1 MKRKALTLKTLSL
14 KTLAVAAALA
24 LSSTAALSASAADAP
39 AAQAPSTHTPLLWK
53 VSDGDNSL
61 YLLGSIH
68 VLKKSDYPL
77 SPDVDA
83 AMRDAKTVIFE
94 LDMDAM
100 MKPDSLAKMQQ
111 SFAFEDGRK
120 LGEVLPADTRAKLEA
135 LFAKTG
141 TPFSSAEGIEPWA
154 INMQLAM
161 GLMMGM
167 GFDPQAGI
175 DMHLTREAKAAGKTL
190 LALETLQDQLE
201 VFEASPESEQIGML
215 DKFLSD
221 PRQAAQAS
229 ITMHAD
235 WKAGNI
241 EGLDRSLRQKMA
253 VESPESYRLL
263 NTARNDR
270 WVPKLQAR
278 LDGHGKGDNSLAV
291 VGALHLLGADGVV
304 EKLRAKGYRV
314 ERVCTGCD
322 TARQ

>member
-1 MKRKALTLKTLSL
+1 MKRKTLSFKHPSL
-14 KTLAVAAALA
+14 KALAVAAALA
-24 LSSTAALSASAADAP
+24 LSTTAALPASAADAP
-39 AAQAPSTHTPLLWK
+39 AAHAPSTHTPLLWK
-53 VSDGDNSL
+53 VSDGNNSL

-83 AMRDAKTVIFE
+83 ALRDAKTVMFE
-94 LDMDAM
+94 LDMDEV
-100 MKPDSLAKMQQ
+100 MKPDSVAKMQQ

-120 LGEVLPADTRAKLEA
+120 LGEVLPAETRARLEA

-141 TPFSSAEGIEPWA
+141 TPFSAAEGIEPWA
-154 INMQLAM
+154 LNMQLAM
-161 GLMMGM
+161 GLMVGL

-175 DMHLTREAKAAGKTL
+175 DMHLTREAKAAGKTV
-190 LALETLQDQLE
+190 LALETLQEQLA

-215 DKFLSD
+215 DKFLGD
-221 PRQAAQAS
+221 PKQAVQS
-229 ITMHAD
+229 TITMHAD
-235 WKAGNI
+235 WKAGNV

-263 NTARNDR
+263 NTARNDT

-278 LDGHGKGDNSLAV
+278 LDAHGKGDNTLAV

-314 ERVCTGCD
+314 ERICTGCGI
-322 TARQ
+322 ASN